1 MGNSY
6 AWCYVSGRVNVLDS
20 SLLGD
25 EFFRRIIYSNTTNA
39 IDEIHRVISD
49 SPVKAYFPHAEDLYD
64 TDSMLSK
71 YYKDRLT
78 DISVS
83 SPDPA
88 VCDIFLLRYD
98 FLNLKNY
105 IKEMVLHV
113 PYERHPFGKI
123 PDDLWDAL
131 WKGEKGSLP
140 EIFASSVTL
149 ITRNIGDGLSGVV
162 IDSIIDNAYLCHIL
176 QKAEGIG
183 SPMIENFIR
192 RYQLVKGIE
201 IIWRA
206 LSSGRESEL
215 IPELLFIASGLIE
228 EELFSRLTHLP
239 VDKWNQILMAIFP
252 KELCERI
259 FTGPPKDQLK
269 RFIKETDNNLYQET
283 KTPTHITFGP
293 EQVFLYMLGFTREVF
308 NLGLAIKGRIN
319 KIPPALIEERLRKI
333 YV

>member
-1 MGNSY
+1 
-6 AWCYVSGRVNVLDS
+6 CYVSGRVNVLDS

-25 EFFRRIIYSNTTNA
+25 EFFRRIISSNTLQET
-39 IDEIHRVISD
+39 HRVISD
-49 SPVKAYFPHAEDLYD
+49 SPVKAYFPHTEDLHD
-64 TDSMLSK
+64 TDSMLNR
-71 YYKDRLT
+71 YYKDRIT
-78 DISVS
+78 DISGS

-105 IKEMVLHV
+105 VKERILHA
-113 PYERHPFGKI
+113 PYERHPLGKI

-131 WKGEKGSLP
+131 WKGEESSLP
-140 EIFASSVTL
+140 EIFATSVTL
-149 ITRNIGDGLSGVV
+149 IKRNIGDGLSGVV

-192 RYQLVKGIE
+192 KYQLVKGIE

-206 LSSGRESEL
+206 LSSGREPEL
-215 IPELLFIASGLIE
+215 IPELLFTISGLIE
-228 EELFSRLTHLP
+228 EELYSRLTHSP
-239 VDKWNQILMAIFP
+239 MDKWNQILMEIFP
-252 KELCERI
+252 KERCERI
-259 FTGPPKDQLK
+259 FTGPTNDRLK
-269 RFIKETDNNLYQET
+269 RFIKETDDYLFQET
-283 KTPTHITFGP
+283 KTPTYITFGP

-319 KIPPALIEERLRKI
+319 RIPPALIEERLRRI

>member
-25 EFFRRIIYSNTTNA
+25 DFFRRIISSNTLQ
-39 IDEIHRVISD
+39 EIHRVISD
-49 SPVKAYFPHAEDLYD
+49 SPVKAYFPHAEDIHD
-64 TDSMLSK
+64 TDSMLNR
-71 YYKDRLT
+71 YYKDRLM
-78 DISVS
+78 DISGS

-105 IKEMVLHV
+105 IKERILHA

-123 PDDLWDAL
+123 PDNLWDAL
-131 WKGEKGSLP
+131 WKGEDTSLP

-149 ITRNIGDGLSGVV
+149 IKRNTDDGLSGVV
-162 IDSIIDNAYLCHIL
+162 IDSIIDNANLCHIL

-183 SPMIENFIR
+183 SPMILNFIR
-192 RYQLVKGIE
+192 KYQLVKGIE

-206 LSSGRESEL
+206 LSSGKESDL
-215 IPELLFIASGLIE
+215 IPEFLFIASGLIE

-239 VDKWNQILMAIFP
+239 VDKWNQILMDFFP

-259 FTGPPKDQLK
+259 FTGPPEDRLK
-269 RFIKETDNNLYQET
+269 RFIKETDNYLYQET
-283 KTPTHITFGP
+283 RPPAYISFGP

-308 NLGLAIKGRIN
+308 NLGLAIKGRLN
-319 KIPPALIEERLRKI
+319 RIPPALIEERLRKV

>member
-1 MGNSY
+1 MVNSY
-6 AWCYVSGRVNVLDS
+6 DWCYVSGRVNVLDS
-20 SLLGD
+20 SLMGD
-25 EFFRRIIYSNTTNA
+25 EFFRRIIGSNTLA
-39 IDEIHRVISD
+39 EIHRVVSD
-49 SPVKAYFPHAEDLYD
+49 SPVKAYFPHAEGLYD
-64 TDSMLSK
+64 ADSMLSK

-78 DISVS
+78 DISIS

-105 IKEMVLHV
+105 IKEKFLHV
-113 PYERHPFGKI
+113 PYERHPLGKM

-140 EIFASSVTL
+140 EVFASSVAL
-149 ITRNIGDGLSGVV
+149 IKRNIGDGLSGVV
-162 IDSIIDNAYLCHIL
+162 IDSIIDNTYLCHIL

-183 SPMIENFIR
+183 SKMIENFIR
-192 RYQLVKGIE
+192 KYQLVKGIE

-206 LSSGRESEL
+206 LSTGRESEL
-215 IPELLFIASGLIE
+215 IPEFLFIISGLDKEELLF
-228 EELFSRLTHLP
+228 RLTHLP
-239 VDKWNQILMAIFP
+239 VDKWNQILMDSFP
-252 KELCERI
+252 KEQCERI
-259 FTGPPKDQLK
+259 FTGPPLERLK
-269 RFIKETDNNLYQET
+269 RFIIETDNYLYEET
-283 KTPTHITFGP
+283 KTPAYITFGP

-319 KIPPALIEERLRKI
+319 TIPPALIEERLRKV

>member
-20 SLLGD
+20 SLLED
-25 EFFRRIIYSNTTNA
+25 EFFRRIISSSTLQ
-39 IDEIHRVISD
+39 EIHRVISD
-49 SPVKAYFPHAEDLYD
+49 SPVKAYFPHAEDLHD
-64 TDSMLSK
+64 TDSMLNR
-71 YYKDRLT
+71 YYKDRIT
-78 DISVS
+78 DISGS

-88 VCDIFLLRYD
+88 VSDIFLLRYD

-105 IKEMVLHV
+105 IKERILHV
-113 PYERHPFGKI
+113 PYERHPLGKI

-131 WKGEKGSLP
+131 WKGEDRSLP

-149 ITRNIGDGLSGVV
+149 ITRNIDDGLSGVV

-192 RYQLVKGIE
+192 RYQLAKGIE

-215 IPELLFIASGLIE
+215 IPEFLFITSGLIE

-239 VDKWNQILMAIFP
+239 VDKWNQILMTIFP
-252 KELCERI
+252 KEQCERI
-259 FTGPPKDQLK
+259 FTGPPEDRLK
-269 RFIKETDNNLYQET
+269 RFIKETDNYLYQET
-283 KTPTHITFGP
+283 KLPAYISFGP
-293 EQVFLYMLGFTREVF
+293 EQVFLYMIGFTREVF
-308 NLGLAIKGRIN
+308 NLGLAIKGRLN
-319 KIPPALIEERLRKI
+319 RIPSALIEERLRKI

>member
-25 EFFRRIIYSNTTNA
+25 EFFRRIISSNTLE
-39 IDEIHRVISD
+39 EIHRVISD
-49 SPVKAYFPHAEDLYD
+49 SPVKVYFPHADDLHD
-64 TDSMLSK
+64 TDSMLNV
-71 YYKDRLT
+71 YYKDRIT
-78 DISVS
+78 DISGS

-105 IKEMVLHV
+105 IKERILHA

-123 PDDLWDAL
+123 PDNLWDAL
-131 WKGEKGSLP
+131 WKGEDRSLP

-149 ITRNIGDGLSGVV
+149 ITRNIDDGLSGVV
-162 IDSIIDNAYLCHIL
+162 IDSIIDNAYLCHIA

-183 SPMIENFIR
+183 SPMIEKFIR
-192 RYQLVKGIE
+192 KYQLVKGIE
-201 IIWRA
+201 IIWRS
-206 LSSGRESEL
+206 LSSGREAEL
-215 IPELLFIASGLIE
+215 IPEFLFIASGLIE

-239 VDKWNQILMAIFP
+239 MDKWNQILMDVFP
-252 KELCERI
+252 KEFCERT
-259 FTGPPKDQLK
+259 FTGPPKDRLK
-269 RFIKETDNNLYQET
+269 MFIKETDNYLYQET
-283 KTPTHITFGP
+283 RPPAYISFGP
-293 EQVFLYMLGFTREVF
+293 EQVFLYMLGFTTEVF
-308 NLGLAIKGRIN
+308 NLGLTIKGRIN
-319 KIPPALIEERLRKI
+319 RIPSALIEERLRKV

>member
-6 AWCYVSGRVNVLDS
+6 DWCYVSGRVNVLDS

-25 EFFRRIIYSNTTNA
+25 EFFRRIICSNTLE
-39 IDEIHRVISD
+39 EIHRVISD
-49 SPVKAYFPHAEDLYD
+49 SPVKAYFPHAEDLHD
-64 TDSMLSK
+64 TDSMLNR

-78 DISVS
+78 DISGS

-105 IKEMVLHV
+105 IKERILYI
-113 PYERHPFGKI
+113 PYERHPIGKI
-123 PDDLWDAL
+123 HDNLWDAL
-131 WKGEKGSLP
+131 WKGEDTSLP
-140 EIFASSVTL
+140 EIFASGVTL
-149 ITRNIGDGLSGVV
+149 IKRNIDDGSSGVV

-183 SPMIENFIR
+183 SKMIENFIR
-192 RYQLVKGIE
+192 KYQLVKGIE

-215 IPELLFIASGLIE
+215 IPEFLFITSGLIE

-239 VDKWNQILMAIFP
+239 VDKWDRILMTIFH
-252 KELCERI
+252 KELCERM
-259 FTGPPKDQLK
+259 FTGPPEDRLK
-269 RFIKETDNNLYQET
+269 RFIKETDNYLYQET
-283 KTPTHITFGP
+283 RPPAYISFGP
-293 EQVFLYMLGFTREVF
+293 EQVFLYIIGFTREVF
-308 NLGLAIKGRIN
+308 NLGLAIKGRLN
-319 KIPPALIEERLRKI
+319 RIPPALIEERLRKV